1 MQNACTQ
8 KSTNI
13 WHTKKC
19 QVFFFGGFVICADP
33 QNHEKALSSN
43 KMSDVGGLPDL
54 GALVD
59 SDGGGER
66 PYLIIDTGANPDEV
80 MKRRGYSIPIVPG
93 KKEEPPSSSLK
104 RERSPPPAA
113 PKEKATHNFKCT
125 LEHAQHLLDLVDKRA
140 DASDK
145 VEELAQKKEDAEDKR
160 LDIEREMFEA
170 ARALAPAIVASEYA
184 ATCSDADKAVYQAV
198 TNVYRTDP
206 DCQVEDSDDEEDSD
220 EEEYRKSKITIVFWG
235 NETTHNAGSSPQ
247 QPGKKTL
254 YVHIIKGQFVRAC
267 FSQGEVVYA
276 WINTGLGT
284 GIWEQPVL
292 EKHAPIL
299 GEIARLHDR
308 LIWFATQV
316 LRFMKMN
323 ERAWRGKSDKTRIFW
338 RDHIIPK
345 LQAVE
350 RAHDAGTGHVGDDED
365 DEEDEDEEPPK
376 RSKSGRKPKKKAD
389 PGPTEMSQAR
399 QPPKKTSTRG
409 GGRRKK

>member
-1 MQNACTQ
+1 MRFLIFIHTQN
-8 KSTNI
+8 
-13 WHTKKC
+13 
-19 QVFFFGGFVICADP
+19 
-33 QNHEKALSSN
+33 E
-43 KMSDVGGLPDL
+43 MSDVGGLPDL
-54 GALVD
+54 SALVD
-59 SDGGGER
+59 SDGER
-66 PYLIIDTGANPDEV
+66 SHVIIDTGANPDEV
-80 MKRRGYSIPIVPG
+80 MKRRGYSISIVPG
-93 KKEEPPSSSLK
+93 KKEEPSSSSLK
-104 RERSPPPAA
+104 RERSPPSA
-113 PKEKATHNFKCT
+113 PPVAKEKPAVHNFKCT

-160 LDIEREMFEA
+160 LDIERNMFEA

-206 DCQVEDSDDEEDSD
+206 DWQVEDDEEEDSD
-220 EEEYRKSKITIVFWG
+220 EEDYRKSKITIVFWG

-254 YVHIIKGQFVRAC
+254 YVHIIKDQFARAC

-299 GEIARLHDR
+299 GEIARLHGR
-308 LIWFATQV
+308 LIWFAHQV

-350 RAHDAGTGHVGDDED
+350 RAHDVGIGHVDDEND
-365 DEEDEDEEPPK
+365 EDEEEEEEPPK

-389 PGPTEMSQAR
+389 PGPTEMSQSR
-399 QPPKKTSTRG
+399 QPPKKTTTRG